1 MEERKNKTQKLLV
14 ISIAICLLFIVGL
27 TTCYVYVKYV
37 KTNLVGE
44 TKVSLKDDFYES
56 INYETIKNAK
66 IPNDSGS
73 WDKAYDASKVIEERC
88 DELTEE
94 ILSDPNYQNENI
106 DNMIE
111 LLFDYETRDKLGIS
125 ELQPY
130 LDMIDASKTI
140 DEFNNVLVALDKD
153 LDVSVVIVYE
163 ALNDAYD
170 ASKYVL
176 YIDTLDIIGKS
187 LEMFTNSKYATYVP
201 YVEKIMKKYFEVMG
215 YNEEKSNDLVKQL
228 EEFAKTI
235 QSKSLSEND
244 VDDIFDVYNKYTF
257 NEINNEI
264 KNLPIK
270 KLFTALKI
278 DNLEYYIMTDMG
290 HYKALDEYYTEEH
303 LPLLKELAKLQVID
317 LYFTRTT
324 KENLL
329 FRINLNNEMSG
340 TSITLEDY
348 EKENKTFIKSM
359 YIYDELE
366 KRYEEK
372 YFTDDDK
379 KVVAD
384 LVEEVK
390 AYYKEVIKNCDWLS
404 DATKEEAIKKLD
416 NMKVNIGRQETEEE
430 DEEDERVIP
439 KSEGGTLISNS
450 IERNRENFDE
460 FYETFEET
468 AELSDMST
476 LEVNASYNPYN
487 NSINFY
493 AGFKELYGNETDYYK
508 LLGYFGFVIGHEISH
523 AFDNT
528 GSKFDENGKVVDWWT
543 EEDRANYD
551 KLTKKIEEYYN
562 NYDIMGFKVDGKQTL
577 GENIADLAA
586 MKAMISIAE
595 AKGATNEDYKKLFE
609 AYADLWVEKLNKET
623 AEAQVLSDEHS
634 PNNVRVNAVLSSMDK
649 FYEVYDIKETDN
661 MYVPKENRVGLW

>member
-73 WDKAYDASKVIEERC
+73 WSKAYDATKIIEERC

-130 LDMIDASKTI
+130 LDMIDESKTI

-153 LDVSVVIVYE
+153 LDVSVVIAYE

-170 ASKYVL
+170 TSKNVL
-176 YIDTLDIIGKS
+176 YFDTIDIIGKS
-187 LEMFTNSKYATYVP
+187 LEMFTNSKYATYVQ
-201 YVEKIMKKYFEVMG
+201 YFERIMKKYFEVMG

-460 FYETFEET
+460 FYETFEEA

-609 AYADLWVEKLNKET
+609 AYADFWVEKINKET
-623 AEAQVLSDEHS
+623 AEALVLSDGHS

-649 FYEVYDIKETDN
+649 FYEVYDIKETDK